1 MRSPATGLVVLGA
14 LLAGCPHPGDLQ
26 ITTATLLPG
35 NVDAAYRAQLETE
48 GGTAPLHF
56 EVSEGDF
63 PLGLELDPD
72 KGELHGTPTE
82 AGVLGFT
89 VQATDAGGA
98 RAKQPLLLRVF
109 SNPPPRITTTAL
121 RGAVVG
127 RPYSLGLQAVDGKP
141 PFTWSKGTGA
151 LLPGLTLEPS
161 GVLDGSAT
169 AVGTSEVE
177 LVATDAN
184 AQQARATFSL
194 AAYLEVTFT
203 PAALP
208 DGTAGAAYDVT
219 FQASGGLP
227 PYRYSLA
234 GGALPDGLALDA
246 AGHLSGTPTP
256 ATAGTWTCSVQVHDE
271 SGQAPSIRYTI
282 VIH

>member
-1 MRSPATGLVVLGA
+1 MVVLGA
-14 LLAGCPHPGDLQ
+14 LMAGCPPPGDLQ

-35 NVDAAYRAQLETE
+35 NVDAAYHAQLETE
-48 GGTAPLHF
+48 GGTGPLHF
-56 EVSEGDF
+56 EVSGGDF

-72 KGELHGTPTE
+72 TGELHGTPTE

-89 VQATDAGGA
+89 VQVTDAGGA
-98 RAKQPLLLRVF
+98 RAEQSLLLRVF
-109 SNPPPRITTTAL
+109 SNPPPRITTTEL
-121 RGAVVG
+121 RSAVVG

-141 PFTWSKGTGA
+141 PFTWSKGAGA
-151 LLPGLTLEPS
+151 LLPGLALEPS

-169 AVGTSEVE
+169 AVGTSQVE

-194 AAYLEVTFT
+194 AAYLEVTLA

-246 AGHLSGTPTP
+246 AGHLSGTP
-256 ATAGTWTCSVQVHDE
+256 AVAGTWTCSVQVHDE
-271 SGQAPSIRYTI
+271 SGQAPSARYTI

>member
-1 MRSPATGLVVLGA
+1 MSARTTSLALLGA

-26 ITTATLLPG
+26 IVTATLPPG
-35 NVDAAYRAQLETE
+35 NVDAAYHAPLLTE
-48 GGTAPLHF
+48 GGTAPFHF
-56 EVSEGDF
+56 LVSDGDF

-72 KGELHGTPTE
+72 TGELHGAPAE
-82 AGVLGFT
+82 AGVLSFT

-98 RAKQPLLLRVF
+98 RAEQSLLLRVF
-109 SNPPPRITTTAL
+109 ANPPPRITTTAL
-121 RGAVVG
+121 RNAVVG

-141 PFTWSKGTGA
+141 PFAWSKGSGA
-151 LLPGLTLEPS
+151 LLPGLTLEPA

-184 AQQARATFSL
+184 AQQARATFSM

-234 GGALPDGLALDA
+234 GGSLPDGLALDA
-246 AGHLSGTPTP
+246 AGHLSGTP
-256 ATAGTWTCSVQVHDE
+256 AMVGTWMCSVQVHDE
-271 SGQAPSIRYTI
+271 SGQAPSARYTV
-282 VIH
+282 VIR